1 MQSSL
6 ALKISRGGGVWG
18 NTTQQEG
25 VFEETPLCRRGCLRK
40 HQFSLKY
47 GQIPLVEFVEESGVT
62 NVIGIGNLPA
72 SFPIRSAVN
81 LTVLIEGSD
90 EPEW

>member
-47 GQIPLVEFVEESGVT
+47 GQFPLVEFMEESG
-62 NVIGIGNLPA
+62 LKA
-72 SFPIRSAVN
+72 ELA
-81 LTVLIEGSD
+81 
-90 EPEW
+90 